1 MVFWAVARG
10 AGGLDGTLD
19 GGEEVLSPGVVD
31 NPRSVLRVWYSTDSF
46 PSVLYL
52 LRWVSDLAD
61 WGADEG
67 PERPAF
73 EVKAGGGVE
82 AAVDGSVRVLEATG
96 AAGVLARDVLK
107 ATGVI
112 SGPRI
117 LVWLPG
123 WFTRLTLP

>member
-1 MVFWAVARG
+1 M
-10 AGGLDGTLD
+10 
-19 GGEEVLSPGVVD
+19 
-31 NPRSVLRVWYSTDSF
+31 RVWYSTDSF